1 MGGAS
6 LPYFIIGGILLMEF
20 VLKKPIK
27 TMQFTDVKK
36 VDELAEFLKQIG
48 WTSIQWMSILCL
60 CLKNVWEISDTK

>member
-1 MGGAS
+1 
-6 LPYFIIGGILLMEF
+6 MEYMSR
-20 VLKKPIK
+20 KPIK

-60 CLKNVWEISDTK
+60 CLKNGWEISDTE